1 MTNAV
6 STVSSPRRTGALLAL
21 AACHVACVTNSNLCL
36 PGYLY
41 SSQYD
46 ACLAIGGD
54 ADDEAGADEAAT
66 EAAPATDSGTS
77 DGDISDGG
85 SAAGDGG
92 LGSSCNTSGDC
103 SGQAS
108 YCLKDPTAAPTA
120 PGICT
125 IPGCTAAE
133 CTSAYSCCDCT
144 QASLSSLTAWPKNV
158 CTPSSNETTLVA
170 LGCTCQ

>member
-6 STVSSPRRTGALLAL
+6 SAVSLPRHTGALLAL

-36 PGYLY
+36 PGYVY

-54 ADDEAGADEAAT
+54 AEADA
-66 EAAPATDSGTS
+66 
-77 DGDISDGG
+77 G
-85 SAAGDGG
+85 SAAGDAG
-92 LGSSCNTSGDC
+92 LGSSCNTSSDC

-108 YCLKDPTAAPTA
+108 YCLKDPTASPSA

>member
-6 STVSSPRRTGALLAL
+6 SAVSLPRHTGALLAL

-36 PGYLY
+36 PGYVY

-54 ADDEAGADEAAT
+54 AEADAGADDAAT
-66 EAAPATDSGTS
+66 EAATATDGGMS
-77 DGDISDGG
+77 DAG
-85 SAAGDGG
+85 SAAGDAG
-92 LGSSCNTSGDC
+92 LGSSCNTSSDC

-108 YCLKDPTAAPTA
+108 YCLKDPTASPSA